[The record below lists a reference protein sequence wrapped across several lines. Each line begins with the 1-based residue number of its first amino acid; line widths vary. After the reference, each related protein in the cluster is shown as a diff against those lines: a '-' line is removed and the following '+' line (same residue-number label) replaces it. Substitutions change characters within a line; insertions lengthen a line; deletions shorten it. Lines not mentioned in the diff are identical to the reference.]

1 MTPMQD
7 WHVLLV
13 DDEPD
18 SLQMLHD
25 FLAHQHID
33 VHRATGGRECLE
45 LLKSFTPT
53 LIVTDLSMPKPDGW
67 DLLAQIRANPSMVS
81 VPVIAITAYH
91 SGELGRQ
98 AIEAGFSAYM
108 PKPIKSNEFVQKI
121 QELAQ

>member
-1 MTPMQD
+1 MTEIQD

-25 FLAHQHID
+25 FLAHEGVD
-33 VHRATGGRECLE
+33 VQRASGGRECLE
-45 LLKSFTPT
+45 LLKSYTPT
-53 LIVTDLSMPKPDGW
+53 LIVTDLSMPRPDGW
-67 DLLAQIRANPSMVS
+67 DVLAQIRANAATAS

-98 AIEAGFSAYM
+98 TIDAGFSAYM
-108 PKPIKSNEFVQKI
+108 PKPIKSQEFVQKI
-121 QELAQ
+121 HELTQ